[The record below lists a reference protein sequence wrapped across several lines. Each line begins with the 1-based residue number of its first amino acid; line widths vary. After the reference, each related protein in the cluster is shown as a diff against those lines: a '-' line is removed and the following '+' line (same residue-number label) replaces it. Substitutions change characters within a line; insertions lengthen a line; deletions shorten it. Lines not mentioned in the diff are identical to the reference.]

1 MFLTSKLKIFI
12 VNASAYI
19 CIDFVLCSE
28 LQAANTS
35 PSLPS
40 KTSRNG
46 FNFHHPFPDLMNST
60 SRQIPLPSL
69 FAQEIALEQKKA
81 TVMLRK
87 PSISDEKFRK
97 HSLPTSSNSPN
108 DSKKRKLQDDKAEL
122 EQSQSDLPEQ
132 RLESNSVKE
141 TKSPST
147 PLVMDLEQAVN
158 SPALSPKEIK
168 SSPVT
173 PKPILELQHPT
184 AESTPIDHPSVYM
197 PKSEEEKISIP
208 SPKPTAKPM
217 SNTSPLT
224 PKKEPSDAVDVR
236 WEAKLQQFFK
246 DRAQALDGWLDRAI
260 LRRVHESFDKNAL
273 LASLEKDVKSSLSN
287 RNEDIVDTVGKEL
300 DNAVRSRCRK
310 TLGLDSNADDLAT
323 GDPGRVDDA
332 AGRFVHE
339 VWNAQLKAKEDEL
352 SDSVSNL
359 VSQIFDKHMDKFA
372 QRLIEPMDQTIQT
385 VFTRRLVSME
395 PKLINLI
402 DSRIAELWKSRMDKM
417 SGLMTSNIDMTIQQ
431 MLKERLHKIN
441 FEPVSEK
448 QDAFSQNGATPT
460 SQDHI
465 EEIEMIPAAS
475 RNATT
480 WH

>member
-1 MFLTSKLKIFI
+1 LI
-12 VNASAYI
+12 
-19 CIDFVLCSE
+19 
-28 LQAANTS
+28 
-35 PSLPS
+35 
-40 KTSRNG
+40 
-46 FNFHHPFPDLMNST
+46 NST

-87 PSISDEKFRK
+87 PSVSDEKFRK
-97 HSLPTSSNSPN
+97 HPQPTSSNSPN
-108 DSKKRKLQDDKAEL
+108 DAKKRKIQDDKAEL
-122 EQSQSDLPEQ
+122 DQSHPDLPEQ

-147 PLVMDLEQAVN
+147 PSVMDLEQSDN

-173 PKPILELQHPT
+173 PKPIPELQHPT

-208 SPKPTAKPM
+208 SPKPTANPK
-217 SNTSPLT
+217 SNILPLT
-224 PKKEPSDAVDVR
+224 LKKELSDAVDVR

-287 RNEDIVDTVGKEL
+287 RNEDIVETVGKEL
-300 DNAVRSRCRK
+300 DSAVRSRCRK
-310 TLGLDSNADDLAT
+310 TLGLDSNVDDLAT

-339 VWNAQLKAKEDEL
+339 VWNAQLKAKEGEL
-352 SDSVSNL
+352 SESVSNI

-372 QRLIEPMDQTIQT
+372 QRLIEPMDQTIET
-385 VFTRRLVSME
+385 IFTRRLLSME

-402 DSRIAELWKSRMDKM
+402 DSQIADLWKSRMEKM
-417 SGLMTSNIDMTIQQ
+417 GSLMTNHIDLTIQQ
-431 MLKERLHKIN
+431 MLKERLTKIN
-441 FEPVSEK
+441 FEPGSDK

-465 EEIEMIPAAS
+465 EEIEMMPAAS
-475 RNATT
+475 RNTAS